1 MENKVL
7 VKLIIPEIGN
17 SFDCFIPVNELVW
30 KVEKLLIKSISDV
43 SGIPMDIN
51 LNYVLLNKE
60 TNQIYEN
67 NQVIINTDI
76 RNATELILLAC
87 KGE

>member
-43 SGIPMDIN
+43 SGISLDIN
-51 LNYVLLNKE
+51 SNY
-60 TNQIYEN
+60 IF
-67 NQVIINTDI
+67 I
-76 RNATELILLAC
+76 
-87 KGE
+87 